1 MLATA
6 YAGMLAEALAR
17 RNVAEV
23 LNGGAPVSGY
33 DGRGFALGKK
43 AHSDGFG
50 FLGMHRKRKGVGGN
64 SMTGKLVIAAA
75 LTTFSYLAGRAFG
88 GTPSREA
95 DSLRMLMDDL
105 QMLRTLT
112 LERLVPMG
120 DALSEMRVPLL
131 RQTGERM
138 RKNVALTP
146 GKAWAETVEAQKGEP
161 VPLPQAD
168 AEELERLFQGLEV
181 LGRSEHAEQY
191 ARTIERLG
199 RREGDLRAAGRE
211 KRRLYAS
218 LGAMTGL
225 AVSIL

>member
-1 MLATA
+1 
-6 YAGMLAEALAR
+6 
-17 RNVAEV
+17 
-23 LNGGAPVSGY
+23 
-33 DGRGFALGKK
+33 
-43 AHSDGFG
+43 
-50 FLGMHRKRKGVGGN
+50 
-64 SMTGKLVIAAA
+64 MTGRLIIAAV
-75 LTTFSYLAGRAFG
+75 LTLFSYLAGRAFG
-88 GTPSREA
+88 SAPSREA

-131 RQTGERM
+131 RQAGERM
-138 RKNVALTP
+138 RKNAALTP
-146 GKAWAETVEAQKGEP
+146 QRAWAEAVEAQRDEP
-161 VPLPQAD
+161 VPLPQVD

-199 RREGDLRAAGRE
+199 RREGELRAAGRD

-225 AVSIL
+225 AVSILLI

>member
-1 MLATA
+1 
-6 YAGMLAEALAR
+6 
-17 RNVAEV
+17 
-23 LNGGAPVSGY
+23 
-33 DGRGFALGKK
+33 
-43 AHSDGFG
+43 
-50 FLGMHRKRKGVGGN
+50 
-64 SMTGKLVIAAA
+64 MTGRLIIAAA
-75 LTTFSYLAGRAFG
+75 LTLFSYLAGRAFG
-88 GTPSREA
+88 GTTSREA
-95 DSLRMLMDDL
+95 DLLRMLMDDL

-138 RKNVALTP
+138 RRNAALKP
-146 GKAWAETVEAQKGEP
+146 ERAWSEAFEAQRGEA

-181 LGRSEHAEQY
+181 LGRGEHAEQY

-199 RREGDLRAAGRE
+199 RREEELRAAGRD

-225 AVSIL
+225 AVSILLI

>member
-1 MLATA
+1 
-6 YAGMLAEALAR
+6 
-17 RNVAEV
+17 
-23 LNGGAPVSGY
+23 
-33 DGRGFALGKK
+33 
-43 AHSDGFG
+43 
-50 FLGMHRKRKGVGGN
+50 
-64 SMTGKLVIAAA
+64 MTGKLVIAAA

-218 LGAMTGL
+218 LGANDRQVPGPRL
-225 AVSIL
+225 QS